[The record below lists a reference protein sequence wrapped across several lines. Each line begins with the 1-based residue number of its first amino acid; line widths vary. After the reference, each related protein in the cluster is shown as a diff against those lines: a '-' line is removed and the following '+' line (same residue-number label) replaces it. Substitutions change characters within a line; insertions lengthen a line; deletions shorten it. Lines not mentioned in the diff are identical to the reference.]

1 MEDKLIKVKTL
12 KDREHETH
20 DARTIVLDNLPAN
33 MEANELIERFGGFGA
48 VTAFEMP
55 AVDQYIESK
64 MDLTARSE
72 FGKQYQTKKDQEFR
86 LSKQLVAESR
96 GAVAREAEAA
106 EGELEQVLA
115 QQYGAE
121 RASEIMQEHTKLNK
135 E

>member
-86 LSKQLVAESR
+86 LSKQLVAE
-96 GAVAREAEAA
+96 
-106 EGELEQVLA
+106 
-115 QQYGAE
+115 
-121 RASEIMQEHTKLNK
+121 
-135 E
+135 